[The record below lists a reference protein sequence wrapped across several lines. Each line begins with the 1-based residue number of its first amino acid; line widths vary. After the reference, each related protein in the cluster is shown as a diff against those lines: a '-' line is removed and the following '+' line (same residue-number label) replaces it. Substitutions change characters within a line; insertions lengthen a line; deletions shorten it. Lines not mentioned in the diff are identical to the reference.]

1 MADVLGIQKVKG
13 AIVLN
18 TGSPHFVTFVKSVK
32 EVNVESK
39 GKAIRNSDDY
49 KAEGIN
55 VNFVQIED
63 NSIHVR
69 TYERGVEGETLSCGT
84 GVTAAVI
91 AAVYSGKI
99 KKNDECVVH
108 TPGGKLK
115 VHFNRDGQRFDQIWL
130 EGPAVAAF
138 SGNVIV

>member
-1 MADVLGIQKVKG
+1 M
-13 AIVLN
+13 
-18 TGSPHFVTFVKSVK
+18 
-32 EVNVESK
+32 
-39 GKAIRNSDDY
+39 
-49 KAEGIN
+49 
-55 VNFVQIED
+55 NFVQIED